1 MPGPTRSS
9 RNPQDVC
16 GVIDTIISRLALA
29 HDKHKEDSTS
39 HNYIGALASQSEV
52 HAYYS
57 LLSDLKT
64 TICNTS
70 QRCSNVVKSYCN
82 EIDKR
87 LSESKVVLD
96 AYKQQSAQMLASAS
110 RGDDISQDTI
120 SCVNIKQSIVS
131 DKNCKMFSDLSGTE
145 SQQELIREQ
154 FIYPLLYPN
163 LFKNK
168 STGLLLYGLPGTGKT
183 LLMRAAVNQLQQE
196 GGDSV
201 SVLFYT
207 PTGAELKGKYVGETE
222 KRIRA
227 YFDCAERAAS
237 CCSVDGKRKS
247 IAVIFIDE
255 IENIAGSRDKDQSG
269 MMSNSVNMLLQMMD
283 GFSQK
288 ENVIVVGATNFP
300 WNLDS
305 AVLRRFTNQIHF
317 GLPNV
322 LAIKSIIRNSI
333 TSYCES
339 VLSYKHDTSSDIKD
353 MFDSVDK
360 RNCDSMFVSRKKK
373 ENNKDGGNKDDPN
386 SWMCKTKCTSSQR
399 LDFETYRDA
408 LFPDFTDDNIDEIA
422 RDVHAKNFSSSD
434 VDRLMNSVFQR
445 MATFAKNNG
454 VFQKRTDKNGK
465 VIYISNM
472 DKPFANN
479 DMLKQNDTDTI
490 HIGSNIVGPS
500 QLTFIDD
507 NVTKVLKNLRSFDE
521 NVSVSGID
529 INKLRIMISSTKP
542 EFDFFG
548 YENDIILHYQVTKD
562 DESADV
568 YVYPHVAED
577 IIDLKPNEP
586 KWWQI
591 FSQKISKTLTDN
603 MIALSR
609 RIYIV
614 YNNQTYF
621 ITNDTQVRDISNY
634 ISTKHTYLQ
643 TNNVII
649 DGKENQTIIQY
660 FQNVF
665 GDNNA
670 STMDN
675 VSFELSNDKVIR
687 PPQKDNYNN
696 KNIATMFFDKA
707 FFEYALLNNPSNI
720 SPVVSTIKADEMKRM
735 QTYVSN
741 PAAYQS

>member
-1 MPGPTRSS
+1 MSGPTRFSQ
-9 RNPQDVC
+9 NPQDVC
-16 GVIDTIISRLALA
+16 GVIDTIISRLTLA

-64 TICNTS
+64 TICNPT
-70 QRCSNVVKSYCN
+70 QRCSNVLKSYCN

-110 RGDDISQDTI
+110 RGGGDDISQDTI

-333 TSYCES
+333 ASYCES
-339 VLSYKHDTSSDIKD
+339 VLSYKHDTSSDNKD
-353 MFDSVDK
+353 MFASVDK

-373 ENNKDGGNKDDPN
+373 ENNKDDGKKDDPN
-386 SWMCKTKCTSSQR
+386 AWMCKTKCTSSQR
-399 LDFETYRDA
+399 LHFETYRDA
-408 LFPDFTDDNIDEIA
+408 LFPDFTDDDIDEIA
-422 RDVHAKNFSSSD
+422 RDVYAKNFSSSD

-445 MATFAKNNG
+445 MATFAKNHG
-454 VFQKRTDKNGK
+454 VFKLYQIKGGDKIYLSEDDKPKVGNDFVTQLSSEPQIRLKSMITGPSSLTFNGIK
-465 VIYISNM
+465 YINLKLTNADALLKKLALNTPPQFNFYIS
-472 DKPFANN
+472 D
-479 DMLKQNDTDTI
+479 
-490 HIGSNIVGPS
+490 
-500 QLTFIDD
+500 DD
-507 NVTKVLKNLRSFDE
+507 ND
-521 NVSVSGID
+521 D
-529 INKLRIMISSTKP
+529 
-542 EFDFFG
+542 
-548 YENDIILHYQVTKD
+548 NDIILHYKVTKK
-562 DESADV
+562 EQNADV
-568 YVYPHVAED
+568 FVITSISDVTSVAQIQEGSSKWAWITSFFRQKLSDTMTDNILALNNVFCIVENNNTFSFVSKSVPPTD
-577 IIDLKPNEP
+577 IIKYYPYINT
-586 KWWQI
+586 QNTI
-591 FSQKISKTLTDN
+591 TDN
-603 MIALSR
+603 DSK
-609 RIYIV
+609 
-614 YNNQTYF
+614 
-621 ITNDTQVRDISNY
+621 S
-634 ISTKHTYLQ
+634 
-643 TNNVII
+643 II
-649 DGKENQTIIQY
+649 EY
-660 FQNVF
+660 FQNLDIVREVITKDVQF
-665 GDNNA
+665 KFSDEA
-670 STMDN
+670 DKDIKKVDDEYKQN
-675 VSFELSNDKVIR
+675 V
-687 PPQKDNYNN
+687 
-696 KNIATMFFDKA
+696 ATMQFDISFFKIS
-707 FFEYALLNNPSNI
+707 LVNKPTNI
-720 SPVVSTIKADEMKRM
+720 SPVVSTIKTDEMKRM